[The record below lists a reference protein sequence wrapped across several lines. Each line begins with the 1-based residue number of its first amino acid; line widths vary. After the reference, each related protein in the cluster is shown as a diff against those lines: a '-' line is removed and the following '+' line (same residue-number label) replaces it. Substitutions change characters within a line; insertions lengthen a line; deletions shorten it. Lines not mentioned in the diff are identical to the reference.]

1 MSWIVGVGELE
12 RLRALDP
19 GLAGRVFDTPQTFA
33 LSAAGSP
40 AGGFD
45 RAVRTTSFG
54 DENLLAR
61 AVSDGG
67 LAQGTDAV
75 IYDDEHWNLTPL
87 AQQLHPSLYYHR
99 AAEVAHRHG
108 LLLVAT
114 PAADLVSVLAPGT
127 PKGRKYGA
135 RSRRS
140 RGALCRRLRHPG
152 PGQRGGPRRLRGV
165 RQGRRRPG
173 ARRQLD
179 SRGARWDRNQPL
191 GIERDR
197 GGDAS
202 GGARDEIGRGR
213 LLAQRRSSK
222 PRLSQVQRPLLTGRD
237 CIPQRTREERRLTAG
252 REVDD
257 HTAGSRF
264 APAIRH

>member
-1 MSWIVGVGELE
+1 MQAKVTSAYRVSGLRRQLGSGAARRRVRRAVFGLGSMAVLATLAASACGVHAVVSSPRSEGRMSWIVGVGELE

-108 LLLVAT
+108 LLLLRR
-114 PAADLVSVLAPGT
+114 AANSAV
-127 PKGRKYGA
+127 
-135 RSRRS
+135 
-140 RGALCRRLRHPG
+140 
-152 PGQRGGPRRLRGV
+152 
-165 RQGRRRPG
+165 
-173 ARRQLD
+173 
-179 SRGARWDRNQPL
+179 
-191 GIERDR
+191 
-197 GGDAS
+197 
-202 GGARDEIGRGR
+202 
-213 LLAQRRSSK
+213 
-222 PRLSQVQRPLLTGRD
+222 
-237 CIPQRTREERRLTAG
+237 
-252 REVDD
+252 
-257 HTAGSRF
+257 
-264 APAIRH
+264 